1 MCAALLNPSSAEP
14 LVWPSP
20 LKFISELNQEAKA
33 LLECALMEANRERE
47 RNILMEANREREKN
61 IMKGSGH
68 SLPSPS
74 HSADGTDYNIS
85 EVISMLICTYGIM
98 FNFIP
103 FNQQETN
110 VNNQILQLWICWELE
125 SFTQKMGQC
134 FKTETSFESLNFKSL
149 KFSCELMF

>member
-1 MCAALLNPSSAEP
+1 
-14 LVWPSP
+14 
-20 LKFISELNQEAKA
+20 
-33 LLECALMEANRERE
+33 MEANRERE

-61 IMKGSGH
+61 ILKGSGH

-98 FNFIP
+98 SNFIP

-110 VNNQILQLWICWELE
+110 VNNQILQLWIC
-125 SFTQKMGQC
+125 
-134 FKTETSFESLNFKSL
+134 
-149 KFSCELMF
+149 

>member
-47 RNILMEANREREKN
+47 KNILMEANREREKN
-61 IMKGSGH
+61 ILKGSGH

-85 EVISMLICTYGIM
+85 EVISMLICTYGINI
-98 FNFIP
+98 FFFHFLSADGTDLGIH
-103 FNQQETN
+103 FLFFF
-110 VNNQILQLWICWELE
+110 LQFPALAKLG
-125 SFTQKMGQC
+125 TRVADGL
-134 FKTETSFESLNFKSL
+134 TL
-149 KFSCELMF
+149 